1 MMNRI
6 IDFSDKN
13 RFLIFLFVAV
23 AIVLGWNS
31 MRNTKLDAI
40 PDLSDT
46 QVIVYA
52 KWDRS
57 PDIMEDQV
65 SYPIASALLGLP
77 KVKDIRAFSDFGFSY
92 IYIIFDEG
100 TDIYWAR
107 SRTLEYLNSVTS
119 RLPKGVSVELAK
131 DVTSV
136 GWVYQ
141 YALVDTTGKY
151 SIEQLRSYQDWYLR
165 YALQTVPGVAEVAPI
180 GGFVRQYQVNVDPN
194 KLLAYKI
201 PINAVSDAV
210 QKSNNDVGGRLVEF
224 TGREYMVRGRGYMP
238 STLPGISVT
247 EAERVLETQDKI
259 IRAFPE
265 VERVFGK
272 AGRAESS
279 TDPAPYSMMET
290 TIVLKPQD
298 RWPKVD
304 RWYSKTMPPRM
315 QPILRRFWPDHIS
328 TQELTYGPGGLN
340 EALQIPG
347 ISNAWTMPIKART
360 DMLNTGIRTPLGI
373 KVLGSDLAQI
383 QQVPE
388 RSASTTPDTF
398 GEQNTSLRR
407 VRPYT
412 DSLRYLLWTPYSMP
426 RNRTCGLQRGRER
439 SPKPATNRTSMF
451 RRFHRELA
459 CCLSKPVPRLPRR
472 PTECGSRGRDPNPRE
487 HCGHHAE
494 TSQPRPCFLMNM
506 LWARTNTHRIS
517 HRAVNARN
525 LHRCP

>member
-23 AIVLGWNS
+23 AIVLGWNA

-107 SRTLEYLNSVTS
+107 SRTLEYLNSVTPK
-119 RLPKGVSVELAK
+119 LPKGVSVELAK

-141 YALVDTTGKY
+141 YALVDTTGQY
-151 SIEQLRSYQDWYLR
+151 SIDQLRSYQDWYLR

-201 PINAVSDAV
+201 PINVVSDAI

-224 TGREYMVRGRGYMP
+224 TGREYMVRGRGYIRSLDDIGKTVIMYNAQTGTP
-238 STLPGISVT
+238 VLVRDVATVTFGPDMRRGVGELDGNGEVVGGVVIMRYGENAQKVIERTKEKLNDLKSTLPPGVKLVTTYDRSELIDRAVDNLRHTLIEELIIVSIVIMIFLWDLRSAIVPIITIPVTVILAFIPLQLMGMTANIMSLGGLAVAIGALVSIS
-247 EAERVLETQDKI
+247 
-259 IRAFPE
+259 PE
-265 VERVFGK
+265 VACKHSQFDLRGE
-272 AGRAESS
+272 
-279 TDPAPYSMMET
+279 DP
-290 TIVLKPQD
+290 
-298 RWPKVD
+298 
-304 RWYSKTMPPRM
+304 
-315 QPILRRFWPDHIS
+315 
-328 TQELTYGPGGLN
+328 
-340 EALQIPG
+340 
-347 ISNAWTMPIKART
+347 
-360 DMLNTGIRTPLGI
+360 
-373 KVLGSDLAQI
+373 
-383 QQVPE
+383 
-388 RSASTTPDTF
+388 
-398 GEQNTSLRR
+398 
-407 VRPYT
+407 
-412 DSLRYLLWTPYSMP
+412 
-426 RNRTCGLQRGRER
+426 QRG
-439 SPKPATNRTSMF
+439 
-451 RRFHRELA
+451 
-459 CCLSKPVPRLPRR
+459 
-472 PTECGSRGRDPNPRE
+472 
-487 HCGHHAE
+487 
-494 TSQPRPCFLMNM
+494 
-506 LWARTNTHRIS
+506 
-517 HRAVNARN
+517 
-525 LHRCP
+525 

>member
-1 MMNRI
+1 MMNKI
-6 IDFSDKN
+6 IDFSDQN

-23 AIVLGWNS
+23 AIVLGWNA

-107 SRTLEYLNSVTS
+107 SRTLEYLNSVTP

-151 SIEQLRSYQDWYLR
+151 SIDQLRSYQDWYLR

-201 PINAVSDAV
+201 PINAVSDAI

-224 TGREYMVRGRGYMP
+224 TRPRIHGSRPRIHP
-238 STLPGISVT
+238 L
-247 EAERVLETQDKI
+247 
-259 IRAFPE
+259 
-265 VERVFGK
+265 
-272 AGRAESS
+272 AGRHR
-279 TDPAPYSMMET
+279 
-290 TIVLKPQD
+290 QD
-298 RWPKVD
+298 RYHGQCADWNSGARQRRGHRD
-304 RWYSKTMPPRM
+304 LRPRHA
-315 QPILRRFWPDHIS
+315 QRRC
-328 TQELTYGPGGLN
+328 G
-340 EALQIPG
+340 
-347 ISNAWTMPIKART
+347 
-360 DMLNTGIRTPLGI
+360 TGWQG
-373 KVLGSDLAQI
+373 
-383 QQVPE
+383 
-388 RSASTTPDTF
+388 
-398 GEQNTSLRR
+398 
-407 VRPYT
+407 
-412 DSLRYLLWTPYSMP
+412 
-426 RNRTCGLQRGRER
+426 
-439 SPKPATNRTSMF
+439 
-451 RRFHRELA
+451 
-459 CCLSKPVPRLPRR
+459 
-472 PTECGSRGRDPNPRE
+472 
-487 HCGHHAE
+487 
-494 TSQPRPCFLMNM
+494 
-506 LWARTNTHRIS
+506 
-517 HRAVNARN
+517 
-525 LHRCP
+525 